1 MIGGLTE
8 AEWIVAESHQ
18 SRCQVTGSMD
28 SHPVERDMLMSRI
41 MQVAGQGLIF
51 ARSILLVMAISLGVA
66 ACATA
71 PQGEGG
77 GHAAEVY
84 DPLEGLNRH
93 VFAFNDAVD
102 TVLIRPAAFIYRE
115 ATPRPIKGIV
125 SNFLDH
131 LTLPLTI
138 IHDLLQGKPERAQVA
153 FGRLFLNTVVG
164 IGGLFDIATP
174 AGFPM
179 HKEDMGQTLAVHGV
193 DSGPY
198 LVLPILGPSSFRDGI
213 GTAIDA
219 FADPMT
225 IASYGVTNGFTLRI
239 SRAAAA
245 GLVRREQLIEPLDA
259 LRQSLDYYATVRAA
273 YRQQRAIEVNDGAP
287 ASGEEADPFASF
299 ETGNETPRQ
308 PGQPLSDQ
316 PQSDQPQPTQ

>member
-1 MIGGLTE
+1 
-8 AEWIVAESHQ
+8 
-18 SRCQVTGSMD
+18 
-28 SHPVERDMLMSRI
+28 
-41 MQVAGQGLIF
+41 MQVAGQWLF
-51 ARSILLVMAISLGVA
+51 LARRILLVMALSLAVA
-66 ACATA
+66 ACATSTQNA
-71 PQGEGG
+71 STNSQAVEIN
-77 GHAAEVY
+77 

-93 VFAFNDAVD
+93 IFAFNDAVD
-102 TVLIRPAAFIYRE
+102 TMLIRPAAFIYRE

-138 IHDLLQGKPERAQVA
+138 IHDLLQGKPEQAQIA

-193 DSGPY
+193 ESGPY

-213 GTAIDA
+213 GTAFDA

-225 IASYGVTNGFTLRI
+225 IASYGVTNGFTLRV

-273 YRQQRAIEVNDGAP
+273 YRQQRQVEINDGVPP
-287 ASGEEADPFASF
+287 AGGEEADPFASF
-299 ETGNETPRQ
+299 ENESERPPPSQ
-308 PGQPLSDQ
+308 
-316 PQSDQPQPTQ
+316 